1 MTKPKRMRRKVPILR
16 IKMERGASY
25 DQIKDI
31 PQLKDTVISETI
43 YAIKDG
49 IEKNKK
55 VISLF
60 EVAYTDCIIDL
71 DKSKWKLALE
81 NVIEYYIEKEDYTK
95 CAEIRDLITKL

>member
-1 MTKPKRMRRKVPILR
+1 MIKPKRMRRKVPVLR

-31 PQLKDTVISETI
+31 PQLRDVVIDETI

-71 DKSKWKLALE
+71 DKTKWKSALE